1 MVSLLTGLVLFT
13 LLIWMPG
20 VFLAGRLLEKTDRL
34 ERLGFGLG
42 LGIVFVGLLTFTLS
56 VATFSRYNL
65 GYLAL
70 FAVPLDLLL
79 LRELV
84 RRVRTD
90 GWHRALPRPT
100 RHEALV
106 LGLAGAIA
114 VAFAVRYAREFFSY
128 SCINRDTARLLGVTI
143 GIFDWAFSL
152 FEPTETL
159 PANTALIAPFP
170 ALLGFLGFRLAFAAY
185 TGAIALLAYLT
196 AARLTGRRWVGYVVM
211 LFLVTT
217 PAYLVHYVLD
227 PNILTLFTTLLFCAL
242 VLRGGVA
249 PAGLALAGSLMFGS
263 QHILLPALAAP
274 LVRPEIDRR
283 FALRYVL
290 WLAAACLP
298 WLAHHLLAFGSPF
311 VTESFVEYDLQPHVF
326 FGLEFEHRGLLNW
339 PFTDRLVRTPFTPLP
354 AGLQMGMYH
363 LSRMGH
369 LAASFVI
376 GGGVVLLVTR
386 RRDFLILAVFAAP
399 AALLLSIQENWM
411 QVEKWGIPLIL
422 YPAVVA
428 AVAAGHAAAATPIRR
443 RLLLTSW
450 VGALA
455 GTLLFSTL
463 AAGISVPADARLYA
477 QFPNLPREQ
486 EAYLRFEEDRI
497 GRVGLAPDYRDIAAE
512 VHHRRAW
519 VEPFWQDLGRPGFAR
534 ERTDRERSLGFMLDR
549 LYALGVEQAQPPLED
564 GDGGAA
570 FQASAGET
578 VLVELSLAAPL
589 IQGDQLRTVA
599 EADGAII
606 DLTAGGA
613 PAPIYNITVPWTEQP
628 QSLAVFGT
636 GDGVPVLSLF
646 FEPGLMGD
654 VDSLV
659 ENFGI
664 EDRGTAYDVP
674 PRRVRGDRL
683 VFRVDPG
690 RDLILVDNL
699 CMEPSRIYAWRVRFV
714 DGEARLGPALHWRH
728 N

>member
-1 MVSLLTGLVLFT
+1 MLSVLTGLVLFA
-13 LLIWMPG
+13 LLLWMPG
-20 VFLAGRLLEKTDRL
+20 VFLAGRLLGSADRL
-34 ERLGFGLG
+34 ERLGVGLG

-65 GYLAL
+65 GYMAL
-70 FAVPLDLLL
+70 FALPLDLLL
-79 LRELV
+79 LRDLV
-84 RRVRTD
+84 RRARAD
-90 GWHRALPRPT
+90 GWRVALPRPT

-114 VAFAVRYAREFFSY
+114 AAFAIRYAREYFSY

-143 GIFDWAFSL
+143 GIFDWPFSL

-170 ALLGFLGFRLAFAAY
+170 ALFGFLGFRLAFAAY

-196 AARLTGRRWVGYVVM
+196 AARLTGRRWVGIVVM

-242 VLRGGVA
+242 TLREDVA
-249 PAGLALAGSLMFGS
+249 PAALALAGSLMFGS
-263 QHILLPALAAP
+263 QHILLAALAAP
-274 LVRPEIDRR
+274 LLRPGIDRR

-290 WLAAACLP
+290 WLGAACLP
-298 WLAHHLLAFGSPF
+298 WFAHHVLAFGSPF
-311 VTESFVEYDLQPHVF
+311 VTESFVEYDLHPHAF

-339 PFTDRLVRTPFTPLP
+339 PFTDRVVRTPFTPLP

-363 LSRMGH
+363 LSRMGR
-369 LAASFVI
+369 LAASFVV

-386 RRDFLILAVFAAP
+386 RRDVLILAVFAVP
-399 AALLLSIQENWM
+399 AALLLAIQENWM

-428 AVAAGHAAAATPIRR
+428 ALAAGLDAAATPGRR
-443 RLLLTSW
+443 RLLL
-450 VGALA
+450 GACAAALA
-455 GTLLFSTL
+455 GTFLFS
-463 AAGISVPADARLYA
+463 GWVGGSRVPADTRLYT

-486 EAYLRFEEDRI
+486 EAYLRFEEERV
-497 GRVGLAPDYRDIAAE
+497 GRVGWAPDYREIAAE
-512 VHHRRAW
+512 VDHRRAW
-519 VEPFWQDLGRPGFAR
+519 SEPFWEDLRRPGFAR
-534 ERTDRERSLGFMLDR
+534 VRTDRERSLGFMLDR
-549 LYALGVEQAQPPLED
+549 LDELGVRQVEPPLED
-564 GDGGAA
+564 GDRAAA
-570 FQASAGET
+570 FQAPAGET
-578 VLVELSLAAPL
+578 ILVALSLEAPL
-589 IQGDQLRTVA
+589 IQGDRLRRVA
-599 EADGAII
+599 EATGPVI
-606 DLTAGGA
+606 DLTAGA
-613 PAPIYNITVPWTEQP
+613 EPVPLYNIVVPWTDQP

-636 GDGVPVLSLF
+636 GDGVPVISLF

-659 ENFGI
+659 EDFGV

-674 PRRVRGDRL
+674 ARRLPGDRL
-683 VFRVDPG
+683 VFRVDPS

-699 CMEPSRIYAWRVRFV
+699 CMEPSRIYTWRVRFV
-714 DGEARLGPALHWRH
+714 GGEPLLGPALRWRH